1 MTAPALVR
9 VGVPLPGGRLVEIAR
24 DAGLPVLFSANAF
37 MRRGANGDITSVRLA
52 DRAHFGGLNAALDSA
67 GFVAAVKYRGFPW
80 SIDHYLKL
88 AQSYDWAWYATMD
101 FCVEAEVAGDKTEVM
116 FRLAE
121 TVRMFS
127 ELRNHALDRGMAAP
141 MPVLQGWTPS
151 QYVWCAEKYPLVEW
165 PDLIGLGSMCR
176 RHLHGDVG
184 VFAVIDALDR
194 ILPPHV
200 KFHLFGVK
208 GKSLEHLGQHPRIV
222 SIDSMAWEAA
232 ARRDHPTGRNMD
244 LRGEYMLS
252 WAEKNKAAAAGV
264 QVGRTPSLLPV
275 EPERVNSRIEHWL
288 DLVTSNEITG
298 PDAHWAALRNFDQLD
313 DHPGDGEEGEEEGE
327 DEGCGMGMA

>member
-1 MTAPALVR
+1 MWC
-9 VGVPLPGGRLVEIAR
+9 
-24 DAGLPVLFSANAF
+24 ANA
-37 MRRGANGDITSVRLA
+37 
-52 DRAHFGGLNAALDSA
+52 
-67 GFVAAVKYRGFPW
+67 
-80 SIDHYLKL
+80 
-88 AQSYDWAWYATMD
+88 
-101 FCVEAEVAGDKTEVM
+101 
-116 FRLAE
+116 
-121 TVRMFS
+121 
-127 ELRNHALDRGMAAP
+127 
-141 MPVLQGWTPS
+141 
-151 QYVWCAEKYPLVEW
+151 YPLHEW

-184 VFAVIDALDR
+184 IFAVIDALDR
-194 ILPPHV
+194 ILPPNV

-208 GKSLEHLGQHPRIV
+208 GKALEHLGQHPRIASV
-222 SIDSMAWEAA
+222 DSMAWEAA

-275 EPERVNSRIEHWL
+275 EPERVNSRIERWL

-313 DHPGDGEEGEEEGE
+313 DHTSGEE
-327 DEGCGMGMA
+327 EGCGMGMT